1 MNIVSQRNKTFHKI
15 FGRKLMNYILEDV
28 HPNIN
33 IIENSV

>member
-1 MNIVSQRNKTFHKI
+1 MNIVSQRNKTFYKI
-15 FGRKLMNYILEDV
+15 FDKKLMNYILEDV